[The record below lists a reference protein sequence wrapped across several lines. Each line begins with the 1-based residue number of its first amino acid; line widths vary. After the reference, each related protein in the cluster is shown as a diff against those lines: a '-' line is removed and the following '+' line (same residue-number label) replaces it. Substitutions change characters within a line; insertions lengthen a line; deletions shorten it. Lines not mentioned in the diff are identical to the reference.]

1 MARSQL
7 TKVNN
12 NSHIMRR
19 MSKRPARI
27 MLMLVLAVGM
37 LVQGFAIASRYC
49 GAEAHHDAAA
59 VALDHGSHAA
69 GQAGDPAEQ
78 HAHLFPGAHCVVV
91 DALLQPVA
99 AFAAER
105 LSQAA
110 VATSVAFPPDFVPDG
125 SHRPPLTRLA

>member
-1 MARSQL
+1 
-7 TKVNN
+7 
-12 NSHIMRR
+12 
-19 MSKRPARI
+19 
-27 MLMLVLAVGM
+27 MLVLAVGM

-99 AFAAER
+99 AFAADR
-105 LSQAA
+105 HSQTA